1 MLQLIKL
8 EKYCKD
14 RNIEA
19 TFIDG
24 VLIDPLPIV
33 KYNYRVKK
41 DAYFLE
47 IAVNRY
53 GCQTVVEAMFNKK
66 MTLIL

>member
-1 MLQLIKL
+1 MLQLEKL

-14 RNIEA
+14 RNIKA
-19 TFIDG
+19 TFVDG
-24 VLIDPLPIV
+24 VLIYPLPIV

>member
-1 MLQLIKL
+1 MLQLTKL

-19 TFIDG
+19 TFVDG
-24 VLIDPLPIV
+24 ILIEPFPIV

-41 DAYFLE
+41 DAWFLE
-47 IAVNRY
+47 IAVNKY
-53 GCQTVVEAMFNKK
+53 GCSTVVEAMFNKK